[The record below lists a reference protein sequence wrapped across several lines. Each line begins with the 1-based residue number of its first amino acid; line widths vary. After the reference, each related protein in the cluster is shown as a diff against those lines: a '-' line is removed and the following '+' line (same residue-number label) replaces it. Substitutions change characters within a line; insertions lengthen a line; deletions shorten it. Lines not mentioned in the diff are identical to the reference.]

1 MNDLAH
7 LTSVPH
13 HGTLL
18 DPHLFELTPTVA
30 SSGAAARALVSSNNN
45 NNSSSDVSAMSS
57 AFDFPS
63 TSMGAGSLS
72 SLAGTNI
79 PLSAATTPTGLL
91 GFDTFSD
98 EPRRQQQQ
106 RAYHY
111 DGLALRIPAGSGND
125 GGTVRRDHV
134 VYYFDNVK
142 GLQYLFSTKQA
153 MDALYAVSA
162 VHLY

>member
-1 MNDLAH
+1 
-7 LTSVPH
+7 
-13 HGTLL
+13 
-18 DPHLFELTPTVA
+18 
-30 SSGAAARALVSSNNN
+30 
-45 NNSSSDVSAMSS
+45 MSS

-72 SLAGTNI
+72 SLAGTNL

-106 RAYHY
+106 QQQQQRAYHY
-111 DGLALRIPAGSGND
+111 DGLALRIPAGSGNN

-162 VHLY
+162 AL